1 MQKLGVVKK
10 FVIIFGLVACLG
22 FGFMSYNVVTSCDAQ
37 AQVCTCGSLCTFIG
51 APTAAL
57 FQVFATPITSGIVLA
72 TGYLIGYWVY
82 AMEVGFA
89 LSVGE
94 KIWEVSQNQVG
105 WWDTFWYYN
114 LRPAMMDMTDQLTT
128 MDKHQDLQLAK
139 FADVQNM
146 NRTALSAMQQDI
158 ASHREL
164 RPGENVCQAGTV
176 SGGLGRAAAFGR
188 AYEAAASAAKA
199 PETGNA
205 VGTPGAQGNAARQ
218 RVVWNDYVAEYCDPN
233 ENGGFSGCAAA
244 GANVGRDID
253 VTGEVFEKDTID
265 LKDPAIEKIIND
277 LLRNIAEPRVR
288 EPIQPEVANAG
299 GAKGQEQFLAGESY
313 KAKRNVI
320 HDALYFVVSRRAP
333 ATAAKEFLDPMRTAA
348 GVDGAYL
355 SDNPSRNEIMQVMM
369 SERFHTGTYSVQQ
382 IDNPENNEREMVIQ
396 QAFQAIHMQDQLDI
410 LDRYGLLLA
419 AELSESIRGSKSLQQ
434 KQDEKP
440 TGGP

>member
-10 FVIIFGLVACLG
+10 FVIIFGLIACLG
-22 FGFMSYNVVTSCDAQ
+22 FSFLSYNVVTSCDAN

-57 FQVFATPITSGIVLA
+57 FQVFATPITSGIVFA
-72 TGYLIGYWVY
+72 TGYLIAYWVY

-89 LSVGE
+89 LSVGQ
-94 KIWEVSQNQVG
+94 KIWEVSQNQIA

-114 LRPAMMDMTDQLTT
+114 LRPAMMDMTDQLST

-146 NRTALSAMQQDI
+146 GRTGLAAMQQDI
-158 ASHREL
+158 SSHREL
-164 RPGENVCQAGTV
+164 RPGENVCQAGSV
-176 SGGLGRAAAFGR
+176 AGGMGRAAAFGR

-218 RVVWNDYVAEYCDPN
+218 RVIWNDYVAEYCDPN

-253 VTGEVFEKDTID
+253 VAGEVFEKDTIN
-265 LKDPAIEKIIND
+265 LKDPATEKIVND

-288 EPIQPEVANAG
+288 EPMQPETANNG

-333 ATAAKEFLDPMRTAA
+333 ATAMKEFLDPMRTAA
-348 GVDGAYL
+348 GVDAAYL

-369 SERFHTGTYSVQQ
+369 SERFGTGTYSVDQV
-382 IDNPENNEREMVIQ
+382 DNPENNEREMVIQ
-396 QAFQAIHMQDQLDI
+396 QAFQAIHMQDQLDL
-410 LDRYGLLLA
+410 LDRFGLLLA
-419 AELSESIRGSKSLQQ
+419 AELSETIRGSKSLQQ